1 MKQTI
6 APARLDWRP
15 LHAVVFLVL
24 FLGTM
29 RTPIAAYWP
38 WYVAIPALV
47 YACLCGMIP
56 ALRRSCAWIVLGKW
70 DGLAL
75 SATPLII
82 ALSSLALVLYQW
94 IMVPDVRELAGRLP
108 ARVLGSVVLA
118 GMLFAVV
125 NAILEELLFR
135 GVLYDGVEWR
145 WGWKTAV
152 MVTAA
157 IFGIFHVHGY
167 PPGAFGAVM
176 AATYGL
182 LLGWLRHRTQGLSL
196 PILAHVFADATI
208 FGILVHVGVP

>member
-1 MKQTI
+1 
-6 APARLDWRP
+6 
-15 LHAVVFLVL
+15 
-24 FLGTM
+24 M

-38 WYVAIPALV
+38 WYLAIPVFV
-47 YACLCGMIP
+47 YAGLCGMIP

-70 DGLAL
+70 DRPGLL
-75 SATPLII
+75 ATPLII
-82 ALSSLALVLYQW
+82 ALSSLALILYQW
-94 IMVPDVRELAGRLP
+94 TMAPDVHEFTARLP
-108 ARVLGSVVLA
+108 AKILGSVVLA
-118 GMLFAVV
+118 GILFAAV

-135 GVLYDGVEWR
+135 GVLYDGVER
-145 WGWKTAV
+145 QWGWKAAV
-152 MVTAA
+152 LVTAA